1 MLRRITLVAASVAAL
16 SLSAH
21 AFAVTAQS
29 GVYVG
34 AAGGWSFSK
43 DYTTSS
49 VSATSSTNKNYT
61 FGANLGYDYALNQNV
76 LVGAEAGYLNF
87 GKTTYSS
94 SSTADLD
101 VKNSGYQILAT
112 STYLMSNGFNGFV
125 KAGAIKQK
133 EDADISVVN
142 VSESE
147 SKWLPATVL
156 GVGYMP
162 MQNLNVALQW
172 EHTFGDNNTNA
183 ATDTSTKPQTQD
195 AITLGVT
202 YKFAM

>member
-183 ATDTSTKPQTQD
+183 ATDTST
-195 AITLGVT
+195 
-202 YKFAM
+202 